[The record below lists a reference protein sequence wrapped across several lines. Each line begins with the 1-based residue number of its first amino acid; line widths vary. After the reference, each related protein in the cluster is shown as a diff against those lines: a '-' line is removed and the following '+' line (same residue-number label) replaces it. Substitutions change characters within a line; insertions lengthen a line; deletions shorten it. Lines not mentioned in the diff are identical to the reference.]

1 MSDHIDA
8 AACGMTVR
16 VFRLEQKL
24 RRLPLNPA
32 SEQLRRERDEVSAE
46 LIRLARLDRCLASVN
61 LMAGT
66 LE

>member
-16 VFRLEQKL
+16 VFRFEQKL

>member
-46 LIRLARLDRCLASVN
+46 LIRLARRDRCLASVN